1 MAGFLIPFGRGVY
14 DSTQVIN
21 QGREQQQGLTLGQ
34 QQIDSNALQNQ
45 INKIKI
51 QQALIELGQYQA
63 EQKALQDPNFLKE
76 NNIPAAA
83 RFMDPQKVIEDVYNR
98 QKSTMDLDRLIAA
111 FPNDPQVQ
119 KIGKLIQSGVPK
131 EIINNMLRS
140 GQIKLP
146 EAFNAFLIGQGID
159 PNVAASGGLPQP
171 VANSVYNQYKAGET
185 KYGEDFNQFLQGH
198 GYTPDSYRAADFPTQ
213 SALWQQ
219 WQTQKNQPKA
229 FGNDIDFFLAQNG
242 LTPQTFAQQPAD
254 KRAALYN
261 QFQQNKLKPKFSED
275 QNFWLAG
282 HGYTPE
288 SFMRLPNDQKQA
300 LLDQFQKE
308 KNQPKFSADENFFL
322 QSEGVDPRYYN
333 QLPQSK
339 KDELYKK
346 YQSTH
351 GKPRMFMA
359 TEGTSR
365 FLVGVD
371 SEGNTLFKKP
381 MGTTPMP
388 QEMQKLQLHIRAAI
402 DLLPGLE
409 QAAKA
414 LTPQDLARI
423 GRDYAF
429 YQDMAQKGFSATV
442 IRTLLP
448 RYNVTRNNAIFFS
461 RAGQVMGNMQ
471 GAYGGAARSVK
482 LYEKLLEH
490 IPQPLDP
497 PDLALEKIDTIRSGI
512 LTSEQKALKEVY
524 NNPVEVPKAG
534 EMIPLDDDSK
544 GLLNDH
550 GLGGP

>member
-14 DSTQVIN
+14 DATQVIN

-34 QQIDSNALQNQ
+34 QQINANDLTNQ
-45 INKIKI
+45 INRIKI
-51 QQALIELGQYQA
+51 QQALIELGNYQA
-63 EQKALQDPNFLKE
+63 QQRALQDPEFLKK

-83 RFMDPQKVIEDVYNR
+83 AFMDPGTVFGDLYKREQ
-98 QKSTMDLDRLIAA
+98 STLDFDQLVKAY
-111 FPNDPQVQ
+111 PNDPQVQ
-119 KIGKLIQSGVPK
+119 KIAGLIAHNVPK
-131 EIINNMLRS
+131 DVINAMLRN

-146 EAFNAFLIGQGID
+146 EAFNAYLIGQGID

-171 VANSVYNQYKAGET
+171 IAQNAYQGYTAGQT
-185 KYGEDFNQFLQGH
+185 KFGEAFNTFLQGH
-198 GYTPDSYRAADFPTQ
+198 GMTPDQFRNSDLGTQAA
-213 SALWQQ
+213 LYQQ
-219 WQTQKNQPKA
+219 FQNEKNQPKA
-229 FGNDIDFFLAQNG
+229 FGNDIDFFLASNN
-242 LTPQTFAQQPAD
+242 LTPQQFAALPSF

-261 QFQQNKLKPKFSED
+261 QFQQNKLKPKFSGD

-371 SEGNTLFKKP
+371 SEGNTLFKRP

-429 YQDMAQKGFSATV
+429 YQAMAQKGFSATV

-448 RYNVTRNNAIFFS
+448 RYNVTPNNAIFFS

-512 LTSEQKALKEVY
+512 LTSEQKALREVY
-524 NNPVEVPKAG
+524 NNPIEIPKSG
-534 EMIPLDDDSK
+534 EMVPLDDGSEKILGDS
-544 GLLNDH
+544 
-550 GLGGP
+550 GLGAP